1 MIRAISKAIAAS
13 LFTLAALP
21 ALGEDAN
28 LCGGLGVNGQ
38 WLGGD
43 EASSDI
49 TTSPAY
55 IERMALVLMQN
66 EFVGL
71 FSVSQDGNYRIE
83 AEGRGGGDTVL
94 DVRNASGDIV
104 ASDDDSGGGASSRAE
119 NFLPIGT
126 YCVSMRSFDSSPI
139 TGFVRAG
146 RLDQEPLTPG
156 IVPPTNEA
164 AECDLSVAQA
174 LTFGQPVTNAWAEQ
188 NFYSFQIDAPAA
200 VTITAENQD
209 ADPTLKLFDA
219 SGSLLGNNDD
229 FDGLNS
235 RIDMADMLPAG
246 QYCVALDVY
255 GDGSLPITMTAK
267 IYDAMEVQMN
277 LYARGDASPPL
288 DGSYPVKLLGELQ
301 TRLRQDVNVSGDAAW
316 YTFDIYDSGL
326 VLIEAIAQGEG
337 DPMLFMYD
345 DLGRQIGHNDDNDGS
360 LNSILTVRVQPGT
373 YLVAVRQLDDQTQG
387 PIRMVFERYVP
398 ARP

>member
-1 MIRAISKAIAAS
+1 MIRAISKAIAAT

-164 AECDLSVAQA
+164 GECDLSVAQA

>member
-13 LFTLAALP
+13 LFAFAALP
-21 ALGEDAN
+21 ALAEDAN
-28 LCGGLGVNGQ
+28 LCGGVGANGQ
-38 WLGGD
+38 WLGSD

-94 DVRNASGDIV
+94 EVRNTSGEIV
-104 ASDDDSGGGASSRAE
+104 ASDDDSGGDTSSRAE
-119 NFLPIGT
+119 IYLSVGT

-156 IVPPTNEA
+156 VASPTNEGG
-164 AECDLSVAQA
+164 ECDLSVAQA
-174 LTFGQPVTNAWAEQ
+174 LTFGQPVSNAWAEQ
-188 NFYSFQIDAPAA
+188 NFYSFQLDAPAA

-209 ADPTLKLFDA
+209 ADPILKLFDA
-219 SGSLLGNNDD
+219 LGNLLGNNDD

-235 RIDMADMLPAG
+235 RIDMTDMLPAG

-255 GDGSLPITMTAK
+255 GDGSLPITMTARV
-267 IYDAMEVQMN
+267 YDAMEVQMN
-277 LYARGDASPPL
+277 LFARGDASPPL

-316 YTFDIYDSGL
+316 YTFDINDGGL
-326 VLIEAIAQGEG
+326 VLIEAIAQGQG
-337 DPMLFMYD
+337 DPILFIYD
-345 DLGRQIGHNDDNDGS
+345 DLGRQVGQNDDNNGS
-360 LNSILTVRVQPGT
+360 LDSLLTVRVQPGT
-373 YLVAVRQLDDQTQG
+373 YLVAVRQLDDQARG
-387 PIRMVFERYVP
+387 FIRLVFEHYVP
-398 ARP
+398 ASP